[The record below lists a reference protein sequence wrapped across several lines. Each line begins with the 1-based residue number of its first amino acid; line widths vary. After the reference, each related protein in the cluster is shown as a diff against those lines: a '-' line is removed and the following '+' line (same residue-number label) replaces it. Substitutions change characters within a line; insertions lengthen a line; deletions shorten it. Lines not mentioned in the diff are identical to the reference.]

1 MPDLY
6 KLAKKKARKLPPE
19 EKEKRKE
26 KIEAIEAAL
35 DAIPDGTAHERKKRE
50 KLIGASGPITLNVD
64 VSTMQLQ
71 PMSMDHSKESE
82 GFALEFQ
89 KSKAKQDEGLDVI
102 SKGLR
107 TLKDLGHAMSDELKK
122 QDPLLNVIDDKAT
135 DATAELRTSNVK
147 LKKLLAEMRS
157 PHKICLDLILV
168 SVLLGIGSYIFT
180 MVKPGGTASKVLAAA
195 KCNSVNTGGCSSPP
209 PPARRL
215 LLAGAAWGAGGG
227 EAVGIN
233 DWAAIRLLR

>member
-1 MPDLY
+1 M
-6 KLAKKKARKLPPE
+6 
-19 EKEKRKE
+19 
-26 KIEAIEAAL
+26 
-35 DAIPDGTAHERKKRE
+35 
-50 KLIGASGPITLNVD
+50 TLN
-64 VSTMQLQ
+64 
-71 PMSMDHSKESE
+71 PMSMEHSAESTAFRQE
-82 GFALEFQ
+82 YLA
-89 KSKAKQDEGLDVI
+89 SKVKQDVGLDQI

-195 KCNSVNTGGCSSPP
+195 QCNSVNKGGCSSPP
-209 PPARRL
+209 PPVASPPARRL
-215 LLAGAAWGAGGG
+215 LAAAWGADWGGG
-227 EAVGIN
+227 GAAGGGFN
-233 DWAAIRLLR
+233 DVQVLRLLR